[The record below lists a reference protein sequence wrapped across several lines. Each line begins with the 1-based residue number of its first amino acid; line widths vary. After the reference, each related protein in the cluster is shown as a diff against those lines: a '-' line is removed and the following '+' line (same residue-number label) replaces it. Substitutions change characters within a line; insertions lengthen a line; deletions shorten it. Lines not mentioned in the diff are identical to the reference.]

1 MNTTRVLPTLLLAAA
16 VALAP
21 LRSARADEAT
31 SDIAFSDPAKP
42 GTLKIR
48 VFHGDITVHGGD
60 VKQISVKSEA
70 NQAGPTPRKDGLR
83 VLSASAGF
91 TLSEKDNVAVLEYG
105 SDGWTG
111 GSADFDITVPR
122 TTSVIVANSTHGA
135 FECSGISGDVDVR
148 TLSGDVKLDDISG
161 GALVETM
168 NGEIDVGIKA
178 VTDKH
183 PLSFTSMRGQI
194 SIRVPSDTKANVRF
208 RTHRG
213 VILTNFD
220 DKTLVT
226 KTEVLHKKE
235 KEKLHPVPA
244 EAAERAEPAE
254 PAEPAEAAE
263 KSGDSDG
270 DWHADVR
277 DSIRDAARDAAE
289 AARDAA
295 EAIKESM
302 DEVHIEMSHGNY
314 TLPPMTG
321 GKVVAGT
328 LNGGGVELQ
337 AASMSGDIILR
348 KADGAPSGEK

>member
-1 MNTTRVLPTLLLAAA
+1 M
-16 VALAP
+16 
-21 LRSARADEAT
+21 
-31 SDIAFSDPAKP
+31 
-42 GTLKIR
+42 
-48 VFHGDITVHGGD
+48 
-60 VKQISVKSEA
+60 
-70 NQAGPTPRKDGLR
+70 
-83 VLSASAGF
+83 
-91 TLSEKDNVAVLEYG
+91 LEYG

-111 GSADFDITVPR
+111 GSADFEITVPR
-122 TTSVIVANSTHGA
+122 TTSVIVANSTHGD
-135 FECSGISGDVDVR
+135 FDCTGVSGDVDVR
-148 TLSGDVKLDDISG
+148 TMSGDVKLDDISG

-168 NGEIDVGIKA
+168 NGEINVGIRA
-178 VTDKH
+178 LTDKH

-194 SIRVPSDTKANVRF
+194 TIRVPSDTKADVRF

-235 KEKLHPVPA
+235 KAKMHPLPGVS
-244 EAAERAEPAE
+244 AEPAGA
-254 PAEPAEAAE
+254 AEPPEAPE
-263 KSGDSDG
+263 KSGDSDS

-295 EAIKESM
+295 EAIKEGM
-302 DEVHIEMSHGNY
+302 DEVHIEMSHGDY

-337 AASMSGDIILR
+337 AASMSGDIILK
-348 KADGAPSGEK
+348 KAENTPAGDK